1 MVLNISEARKYLL
14 LLWIIIASGVWT
26 ISVPSSL
33 TIFINFVL
41 AVGMLIFLCDKGVL
55 RTAVT
60 FSIFIVLLLCA
71 FLLNYDFSA
80 WMSYAFILCFCI
92 MGMYISFFWQK
103 GEFLD
108 KYTNIILIVAAISLI
123 MYAFRG
129 WLASHQGG
137 FPVVEGQAV
146 SYTNFYIYLYC
157 RELPNRNCAIFWAP
171 GAFAVFMGVALYN
184 ILVNDKKNK
193 VLKLLLLIVTLFTT
207 QSTLAYTV
215 VLFAM
220 LLFLLNRNNGMNLY
234 QKIVVG
240 FLAITI
246 ILLAMDEMGIF
257 QNIQEKL
264 FTGLQTNASSRAR
277 NVAQMVDIQIVLKS
291 PVIGVGFEKY
301 LDQVHLIGAMFGQN
315 WTMAAN
321 TFTFMGAIFGVPYVV
336 ATIIG
341 ICKIYPQNA
350 RGIVKCVSA
359 CFWIWLFVTQN
370 FAQKPI
376 FYCLIFLGY
385 TCSAFEEVEVEK
397 NG

>member
-41 AVGMLIFLCDKGVL
+41 AVGMLIFLCGKGVL

-157 RELPNRNCAIFWAP
+157 RELPNRNCAIFWEP

-193 VLKLLLLIVTLFTT
+193 VLKLLLCGDIP
-207 QSTLAYTV
+207 
-215 VLFAM
+215 
-220 LLFLLNRNNGMNLY
+220 
-234 QKIVVG
+234 
-240 FLAITI
+240 
-246 ILLAMDEMGIF
+246 
-257 QNIQEKL
+257 
-264 FTGLQTNASSRAR
+264 
-277 NVAQMVDIQIVLKS
+277 IQIRCSMVL
-291 PVIGVGFEKY
+291 
-301 LDQVHLIGAMFGQN
+301 
-315 WTMAAN
+315 
-321 TFTFMGAIFGVPYVV
+321 
-336 ATIIG
+336 
-341 ICKIYPQNA
+341 
-350 RGIVKCVSA
+350 
-359 CFWIWLFVTQN
+359 
-370 FAQKPI
+370 
-376 FYCLIFLGY
+376 
-385 TCSAFEEVEVEK
+385 
-397 NG
+397 